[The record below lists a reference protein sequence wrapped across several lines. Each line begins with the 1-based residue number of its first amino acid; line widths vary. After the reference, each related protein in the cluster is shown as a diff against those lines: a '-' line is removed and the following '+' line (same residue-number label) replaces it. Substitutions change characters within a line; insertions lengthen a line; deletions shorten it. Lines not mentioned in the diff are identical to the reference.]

1 MRPLRWPEGPNAF
14 TFRIAAKC
22 CEPAAQL
29 PFVNDRKRVDL
40 SGVPALGTFASAAQ
54 PLASVHAAS
63 HGAADAAITLQ
74 AAITLADAGHG
85 CAGGPVVHGVV
96 AAAKPV

>member
-1 MRPLRWPEGPNAF
+1 MRWPERPNAF

-40 SGVPALGTFASAAQ
+40 SGVPALGAFASAAQ
-54 PLASVHAAS
+54 PLASVHAAR
-63 HGAADAAITLQ
+63 
-74 AAITLADAGHG
+74 
-85 CAGGPVVHGVV
+85 HGVV
-96 AAAKPV
+96 AAADPV

>member
-1 MRPLRWPEGPNAF
+1 MRWPEGPNAF

-22 CEPAAQL
+22 SEPAAQL

-63 HGAADAAITLQ
+63 HGAAHAAIAALQ
-74 AAITLADAGHG
+74 AAITLADAPGT
-85 CAGGPVVHGVV
+85 AAPVVR
-96 AAAKPV
+96 